1 MRKQREFIM
10 KDKDFRYFAFF
21 RRLGLACALIA
32 VVVFAGAVPSAAQSL
47 PSTRNLA
54 EPIAGS
60 SDAYN
65 TTVDYVTTFYPLWFT
80 YYQARVDD
88 LIGTTNMMVAPKT
101 VSPIYHFVVAINTDT
116 LYSSVYFDLTAE
128 PVVVTIPPNP
138 DRVPFSTLVLDGY
151 GNEIPAEISTTAPGV
166 YAFTGP
172 DFQGTLPAGVTR
184 MPMPINYPSLYV
196 RTVKFNALE
205 NAEKFRAAL
214 KTQTLSKY
222 LVDPAGGAT
231 KILDEKVFAV
241 PFKTTADTL
250 NANTPIAFLK
260 SLQIA
265 VEAPNTPPMS
275 EKERG
280 LADRFNS
287 LFGNGNTQ
295 LSEFRAGAQKAHE
308 LIVSNY
314 LTKTGATNWIHFR
327 NIGDWDPEVPA
338 DVLDRSSITQY
349 FQLAN
354 SLSTAAYYHAFNDG
368 AGSPLDGSNRQV
380 YVLKFRADQIPAAK
394 RFWSLTA
401 YTPNT
406 IELVRNEFDK
416 YAVASYTPGLHYD
429 PVDGS
434 LTVYMSAEPP
444 HGVPIANWLPV
455 PEGKFNIALRVYGP
469 DGDVA
474 SGAYVPPAVWK

>member
-1 MRKQREFIM
+1 MKSREFQH
-10 KDKDFRYFAFF
+10 FAFLA
-21 RRLGLACALIA
+21 RLGTVGTLIA
-32 VVVFAGAVPSAAQSL
+32 IVILAGAVPSAAQSL
-47 PSTRNLA
+47 PSIQGNPAQPGAR
-54 EPIAGS
+54 S
-60 SDAYN
+60 MDAYN

-80 YYQARVDD
+80 YYQARVDG
-88 LIGTTNMMVAPKT
+88 LIGTTNTMVAPRT
-101 VSPIYHFVVAINTDT
+101 VSPVYHFVVAINADT
-116 LYSSVYFDLTAE
+116 LYSSVYFDLTTE
-128 PVVVTIPPNP
+128 PVVVTIPANP
-138 DRVPFSTLVLDGY
+138 DNVPFSTLVLDGY

-172 DFQGTLPAGVTR
+172 DFHGTIPGGVTR
-184 MPMPINYPSLYV
+184 VPMPIDYPSLYI

-205 NAEKFRAAL
+205 NAEKFRASL

-231 KILDEKVFAV
+231 RILDERFFAF

-250 NANTPIAFLK
+250 IANTPIVFLK

-275 EKERG
+275 EKERA
-280 LADRFNS
+280 LADHFNS
-287 LFGNGNTQ
+287 LFGNGSTQ
-295 LSEFRAGAQKAHE
+295 RSEFRRGAQKAHE

-314 LTKTGATNWIHFR
+314 FAKTGATHWIHFR
-327 NIGDWDPEVPA
+327 NIGDWDPDVTA

-354 SLSTAAYYHAFNDG
+354 SISTAAYYHTFSDG
-368 AGSPLDGSNRQV
+368 TGSSLDGSNHQV
-380 YVLKFRADQIPAAK
+380 YILKFRADQLPAAK

-401 YTPNT
+401 YTPNA
-406 IELVRNEFDK
+406 IELVPNELDK
-416 YAVASYTPGLHYD
+416 YVVASYTPGLQYD
-429 PVDGS
+429 PDGS

-444 HGVPIANWLPV
+444 TGVPAANWLPV
-455 PEGKFNIALRVYGP
+455 PQGKFNIALRVYGP

-474 SGAYVPPAVWK
+474 SGAYVPPAIWK